1 MNRSR
6 KQPLLSEDVITEPVA
21 LLERVM
27 PLIQRL
33 GPFVI
38 NDPSLCTV
46 VCRLFAACLEDASE
60 SLRASIR
67 EIYKTC
73 LLPALSLGTPN
84 CPMNQEVWCGLKW
97 FSQSDRFDLYA
108 YWQSEVPTS
117 NPDLLFG
124 LKKNYLAID
133 YALRR
138 IAAANVKEMSRILTY
153 YSYATPIFFFRSF
166 LYKCTTF
173 DNLIKLIVPQLK
185 PISSLGIDCCMYC
198 ILESLDNRKV
208 VLEEDG
214 VTIERGYALIIE
226 FTVSV
231 VRMLTH
237 RADVTLL
244 MRFVEKKLREGDVTV
259 MVLVSKLISDVANVR
274 IRTDFD
280 A

>member
-6 KQPLLSEDVITEPVA
+6 KQPLLSEDVITEPAA

-97 FSQSDRFDLYA
+97 FSCVAS
-108 YWQSEVPTS
+108 P
-117 NPDLLFG
+117 
-124 LKKNYLAID
+124 
-133 YALRR
+133 
-138 IAAANVKEMSRILTY
+138 
-153 YSYATPIFFFRSF
+153 
-166 LYKCTTF
+166 
-173 DNLIKLIVPQLK
+173 PQ
-185 PISSLGIDCCMYC
+185 
-198 ILESLDNRKV
+198 
-208 VLEEDG
+208 
-214 VTIERGYALIIE
+214 T
-226 FTVSV
+226 
-231 VRMLTH
+231 
-237 RADVTLL
+237 
-244 MRFVEKKLREGDVTV
+244 
-259 MVLVSKLISDVANVR
+259 
-274 IRTDFD
+274 
-280 A
+280 